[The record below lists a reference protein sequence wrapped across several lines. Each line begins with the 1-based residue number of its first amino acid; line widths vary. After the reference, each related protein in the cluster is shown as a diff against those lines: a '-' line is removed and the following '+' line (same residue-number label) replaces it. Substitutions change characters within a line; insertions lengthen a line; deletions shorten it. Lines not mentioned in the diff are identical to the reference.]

1 MIDNNQVDKFRT
13 NSVCK
18 YFTFFPEIYHVLNNT
33 HRPVSAPPGKFD
45 FLSKISCAS
54 TPRHNAD
61 LDPDSPRVLE
71 VYEKNESVSWKLEYN
86 EAEAE
91 MCGSPNLKRKLS
103 PHSPLTIRKS
113 RNGKPH
119 PGGDI
124 MSRFQFSFVQPC
136 K

>member
-1 MIDNNQVDKFRT
+1 LIFLNFVSRNVSR
-13 NSVCK
+13 
-18 YFTFFPEIYHVLNNT
+18 LNNA

-45 FLSKISCAS
+45 FLTKLSCTS
-54 TPRHNAD
+54 TPKHNTD
-61 LDPDSPRVLE
+61 LEPDSPRVLE
-71 VYEKNESVSWKLEYN
+71 IFEKNESVSWKLEYN

-119 PGGDI
+119 PGGDV
-124 MSRFQFSFVQPC
+124 MSRFIIIFQPC
-136 K
+136 E